1 MAKKKSYEFRF
12 AHIEIG
18 DLGTAVIL
26 GETKAKNKHG
36 RRAVKPPRPTR
47 SQARR
52 CNIDAQ
58 SNPVASERK
67 RSHAE
72 CGRREEACGAIGCRV
87 VCRGRRNRG
96 DVIEKRRCGL
106 PIRIGQSAKYRA
118 VLGIKKCIG
127 PQI

>member
-12 AHIEIG
+12 AHIEIR

-26 GETKAKNKHG
+26 GETNAKNKHG

-52 CNIDAQ
+52 CNVDAQ

-67 RSHAE
+67 RSHGWAE
-72 CGRREEACGAIGCRV
+72 CGRREEACGANVGADV
-87 VCRGRRNRG
+87 SALFGDWVPSAARG
-96 DVIEKRRCGL
+96 L
-106 PIRIGQSAKYRA
+106 
-118 VLGIKKCIG
+118 
-127 PQI
+127 